1 MNVMLVSI
9 CAAFFYGV
17 GLFAQWLR
25 VAEKGNYRN
34 LVLISTT
41 VGAIFQTM
49 GLYFNIHVPTGIN
62 LSIIN
67 IGSLITLMVT
77 LVLLLSSLKKP
88 AESLLMAI
96 IPFTIVW
103 VLAVWLVPYTHVFAA
118 PAIMVAHVLL
128 SVLAYGLLMVA
139 MFQALLL
146 AYQESQLRQHNQ
158 RKLLKALPPLLT
170 MEKLLFEFLLV
181 GVILLTLSLV
191 TGFIHIDN
199 MFAKEMLHKTILSM
213 VAWILFTTLLIGH
226 WLNGWRGR
234 KAMRWTVSGFVLLLI
249 AYFGWRTVVDFI
261 IVR

>member
-17 GLFAQWLR
+17 GLVAQWLR
-25 VAEKGNYRN
+25 IAEKGNYRN

-41 VGAIFQTM
+41 VGAVFQTL
-49 GLYFNIHVPTGIN
+49 GLYLNIHVPEGIN

-77 LVLLLSSLKKP
+77 LVLLLSSLRKP

-96 IPFTIVW
+96 IPFTMAW
-103 VLAVWLVPYTHVFAA
+103 ALAVWLFPYKHVFAA

-128 SVLAYGLLMVA
+128 SVMAYGLLMVA

-146 AYQESQLRQHNQ
+146 AYQESQLRKHNQ
-158 RKLLKALPPLLT
+158 RRLLKALPPLLT

-181 GVILLTLSLV
+181 GVILLTLSLA
-191 TGFIHIDN
+191 TGFVHIDD
-199 MFAKEMLHKTILSM
+199 MFAKEMLHKTVLSM
-213 VAWILFTTLLIGH
+213 IAWILFTTLLIGH

-261 IVR
+261 LVR